1 MKLFDAAN
9 QYCRESD
16 WKTLA
21 MLKFCLLS
29 LGMAIGVLLPEGI
42 KTAALAVCAVVF
54 IVTYIPLMRKLI
66 FLLKR

>member
-21 MLKFCLLS
+21 MLKFCLLA
-29 LGMAIGVLLPEGI
+29 LGIAVGVLLPEGI
-42 KTAALAVCAVVF
+42 KTPVLAVCAVVF
-54 IVTYIPLMRKLI
+54 VVTYIPLMRKLI
-66 FLLKR
+66 LLLKR

>member
-42 KTAALAVCAVVF
+42 KTAALAV
-54 IVTYIPLMRKLI
+54 
-66 FLLKR
+66 

>member
-21 MLKFCLLS
+21 MLKFCLLA
-29 LGMAIGVLLPEGI
+29 LDIAVGVLLPEGME
-42 KTAALAVCAVVF
+42 TAVLAVCAVVF
-54 IVTYIPLMRKLI
+54 VVTYIPLMRKLI
-66 FLLKR
+66 LLLKR

>member
-29 LGMAIGVLLPEGI
+29 LGMAIGVLLPEEI

-54 IVTYIPLMRKLI
+54 VVTYIPLMRKLI